1 MMDKTKTM
9 IFTIKK
15 RLCQNVKQVV
25 NSIIQIPSPGMQ
37 MWGFLCQLNHMRSH
51 KKRSSLCPSA
61 HPLGL
66 VKAEVSNALLVKTSV
81 SAV

>member
-1 MMDKTKTM
+1 
-9 IFTIKK
+9 
-15 RLCQNVKQVV
+15 
-25 NSIIQIPSPGMQ
+25 MQ

-66 VKAEVSNALLVKTSV
+66 VKAEVSNAQPTLSENFSECSIVSFYYVIKYLMNRRSV
-81 SAV
+81 PHHMNDHLR